1 MEIGIKQITL
11 LIAVPVLWGIIMTA
25 FREYG
30 VISATT
36 ELGLTVARAKERSE
50 PVLTKRQVQGLQSIP
65 DSARIILSAPWAGT
79 KTAEGFP
86 VNELYVMDV
95 KGENI
100 RRITHNGHLY
110 NHFAVSPD
118 RKMIAAIRFTG
129 DTNRDGRI
137 NFLDRKTLWVI
148 DLKSREEWP
157 LLSQWD
163 AGWGGVDWS
172 PDGKYLYLSI
182 LMNNESDI
190 YRIRP
195 DGTDLKNITRGI
207 ERALGSEKRGKWC
220 SDVSISFDGEWIA
233 FLYSPRVG
241 EGPFSFRKKNVIA
254 ICRVDGSDP
263 RIVTN
268 GGSLPP
274 GMYGPWG
281 AGDFDPEFSP
291 DGQHITFQ
299 RVTNRRMNWG
309 IASHDIMVVRIDGTG
324 LRCLSPEKNLGI
336 HGISDWSWD
345 NLILFSEW
353 NQADGYIGPV
363 VVKADGSNYRRIL
376 KARGGGWARW
386 MPPTRGRFS
395 RPRERD

>member
-1 MEIGIKQITL
+1 MEMRIIRIAL
-11 LIAVPVLWGIIMTA
+11 LTAVAVLWGITMTA
-25 FREYG
+25 FREHG
-30 VISATT
+30 VILATT
-36 ELGLTVARAKERSE
+36 ELGLAAARAGELPE
-50 PVLTKRQVQGLQSIP
+50 PVLKKRQVRSLKPIP

-79 KTAEGFP
+79 KSAEGFP
-86 VNELYVMDV
+86 INELYVMDV
-95 KGENI
+95 RGENI
-100 RRITHNGHLY
+100 VQITCNGHLH

-137 NFLDRKTLWVI
+137 NFLDRKTLWII
-148 DLKSREEWP
+148 DLKSTEEWM

-172 PDGKYLYLSI
+172 PDGRYLYLSI

-195 DGTDLKNITRGI
+195 DGTDLRNITSGI

-254 ICRVDGSDP
+254 ICRVDGRDP
-263 RIVTN
+263 RIITD

-291 DGQHITFQ
+291 DGQYITFQ

-309 IASHDIMVVRIDGTG
+309 IASHDIMVVRIDGSG
-324 LRCLSPEKNLGI
+324 LRCLSPENNGGI
-336 HGISDWSWD
+336 HGIPDWSAD
-345 NLILFSEW
+345 GRIVFSEW
-353 NQADGYIGPV
+353 NQEDGYIGPV
-363 VVKADGSNYRRIL
+363 IVNADGSNYHRIV
-376 KARGGGWARW
+376 KARGGSWARFI
-386 MPPTRGRFS
+386 PTKRMS
-395 RPRERD
+395 TIDH